1 MENKEAS
8 MSTLQSQRV
17 WITGASSGIGAA
29 TAKRLAQQGCHLILS
44 ARRQDRLES
53 LRQEIERAGGSAE
66 IVPLDVA
73 DKAAVF
79 AAGEKLE
86 REGGVDILINNA
98 GIMPLSPLAKGR
110 VDDWERTID
119 INIKGLLYT
128 THAVLS
134 GMIQRKK
141 GHIVNLGSVAS
152 RVAFPAGAVYCGSK
166 FAVAAIS
173 EALRKEV
180 VPHGIRVTVIE
191 PGAVGTELAHSITD
205 EETRQMVT
213 GPQGFYAPGLEILSS
228 DDIAEAILYCVSQP
242 PRVNVCELLVRPQI
256 QEL

>member
-1 MENKEAS
+1 
-8 MSTLQSQRV
+8 MSALQSQRA

-29 TAKRLAQQGCHLILS
+29 TAKLLSAEGAYLILS

-53 LRQEIERAGGSAE
+53 LKREIEENGGKAE
-66 IVPLDVA
+66 ILPLDVT
-73 DKAAVF
+73 DRSAVF
-79 AAGEKLE
+79 TAGEKLE
-86 REGGVDILINNA
+86 KEGGVDILINNA
-98 GIMPLSPLAKGR
+98 GIMPLSPMAKGR
-110 VDDWERTID
+110 VDDWDRTID
-119 INIKGLLYT
+119 VNIKGLLYT

-152 RVAFPAGAVYCGSK
+152 RVAIPTGAVYCGTK

-180 VPHGIRVTVIE
+180 LQYGIRVTIIE
-191 PGAVGTELAHSITD
+191 PGAVATELANSITD
-205 EETRQMVT
+205 EEVRKMVT
-213 GPQGFYAPGLEILSS
+213 SQQGFYAPHLEILTSE
-228 DDIAEAILYCVSQP
+228 DIARAILYCVSQP

>member
-1 MENKEAS
+1 
-8 MSTLQSQRV
+8 MSALQSQRV

-29 TAKRLAQQGCHLILS
+29 TAKILGVEGAHLILS
-44 ARRQDRLES
+44 ARRQDRLAS
-53 LRQEIERAGGSAE
+53 LKEEIEQAGGKAE
-66 IVPLDVA
+66 ILPLDVA
-73 DKAAVF
+73 DRGAVL

-86 REGGVDILINNA
+86 QEGGVDILINNA

-110 VDDWERTID
+110 VDDWDRTID
-119 INIKGLLYT
+119 VNIKGVLYA
-128 THAVLS
+128 THAVLA

-152 RVAFPAGAVYCGSK
+152 RVAFPPAAVYCGTK
-166 FAVAAIS
+166 FAIAAIS

-191 PGAVGTELAHSITD
+191 PGAVTTELAHSITD

-213 GPQGFYAPGLEILSS
+213 GSQGFYAPGLEILTSE
-228 DDIAEAILYCVSQP
+228 DIARAILYCVSQP
-242 PRVNVCELLVRPQI
+242 PHVNVCELLVRPQI